1 MDIRAYNRQAWNFQ
15 VQHKNQWT
23 IPVDSEQIA
32 AARQGR
38 WSLLLTETKAVPRDW
53 FPANLH
59 GLKILC
65 LASGGGQQGPIL
77 AAAGAV
83 VTVFDNSPEQL
94 AQDRL
99 VAGREGLAIETI
111 EGDMADLSTID
122 DETFDL
128 VFHPV
133 SNLFVP
139 QVEPVWQET
148 YRVLKPGGILLAGFM
163 NPIWYIFDID
173 VMDNEKR
180 LEVRYR
186 IPYSDVADLPPE
198 RLQRYIEENVP
209 LEYGHSLDA
218 LLGGQA
224 RAGFAITGFYE
235 DIAPWSILSE
245 YIPSYIATRAV
256 KLIF

>member
-1 MDIRAYNRQAWNFQ
+1 MDIRAYNRQAWNYQ
-15 VQHKNQWT
+15 VHHKNQWT
-23 IPVDSEQIA
+23 IPVDRDQIA
-32 AARQGR
+32 AARLGQ
-38 WSLLLTETKAVPRDW
+38 WSLLLTETKAVPREW
-53 FPANLH
+53 FPAKLN

-77 AAAGAV
+77 AAAGAE

-99 VAGREGLAIETI
+99 VAEREGLAVETV
-111 EGDMADLSTID
+111 EGDMADLSVFD
-122 DETFDL
+122 DETFEL

-139 QVEPVWQET
+139 QVEPVWQEA
-148 YRVLKPGGILLAGFM
+148 YRVLKPEGSLLAGFM

-180 LEVRYR
+180 LEVRFR
-186 IPYSDVADLPPE
+186 IPYSDVADLPSE
-198 RLQRYIEENVP
+198 RLQRYIDENVP
-209 LEYGHSLDA
+209 LEYGHSLDS
-218 LLGGQA
+218 LLGGQL
-224 RAGFAITGFYE
+224 RAGFVITGFYE
-235 DIAPWSILSE
+235 DITTWSILSQ

-256 KLIF
+256 K